1 MTGAPARSLADVRR
15 GWKALWLWAVV
26 ASATACGPRHV
37 QPFTPRQRVYTPGDY
52 AQKDASA
59 KPTIGSLFSDANPG
73 YLEDT
78 RAVRVGDFVVI
89 NINENANAQGDSN
102 TNLSRDNSASASV
115 DAMLGV
121 VPALKRAYP
130 DIDPSQLISFA
141 SKAGFVG
148 SGKTER
154 AGQLTGSIA
163 VRVVKEM
170 PNTDLFIEGTK
181 VVLINNEEYHLYLSG
196 LVRRADIAQDNS
208 IASTRIADAQIEFTG
223 RGDLAD
229 QNRKGWFA
237 RLLDTFNPL

>member
-1 MTGAPARSLADVRR
+1 MRLARGLLVI
-15 GWKALWLWAVV
+15 VV
-26 ASATACGPRHV
+26 LCGSAGCGPRHV
-37 QPFTPRQRVYTPGDY
+37 QPFTPRQRIYNPGDY

-59 KPTIGSLFSDANPG
+59 KPSPGSLFSDATPG

-78 RAVRVGDFVVI
+78 RAVRVGDFVII

-102 TNLSRDNSASASV
+102 TNLSKDNSASTGIT
-115 DAMLGV
+115 AMLGI

-130 DIDPSQLISFA
+130 DIDPTQLMAFA
-141 SKAGFVG
+141 STSAFAG
-148 SGKTER
+148 SGTTER
-154 AGQLTGSIA
+154 QGQLTGSIA
-163 VRVVKEM
+163 VRVAKEM
-170 PNTDLFIEGTK
+170 PNGDLYIEGTK

-196 LVRRADIAQDNS
+196 LVRPADIAQDNS

-229 QNRKGWFA
+229 QQRKGWFA